1 MAGIKAKVCR
11 ICKQEQHI
19 SEFANRERNGLDSR
33 CRACERE
40 RLKDYR
46 SRNKQKIRGKNFQ
59 DRYGIGLE
67 EYEELKA
74 RQHGKCGICKAE
86 GRVLYVDH
94 CHNTS
99 AIRGLLC
106 NGCNTGIG
114 MLQDSIKVL
123 KRAVKYLEKH
133 EKTAAEPQGMDHD

>member
-1 MAGIKAKVCR
+1 VAGIKAKVCR
-11 ICKQEQHI
+11 ICKQEQSV
-19 SEFANRERNGLDSR
+19 SEFANRERNRLDSR
-33 CRACERE
+33 CRTCERE

-67 EYEELKA
+67 DYEELKT

-94 CHNTS
+94 CHSTNV
-99 AIRGLLC
+99 IRGLLC

-133 EKTAAEPQGMDHD
+133 EKTPAEPQGVD